1 MVKGLYTAWTGMV
14 NEQNRM
20 DVLTNNLANV
30 NTTGYKKEGATSQA
44 FSDVLGLKIKDLSE
58 APNTA
63 RRLGTMNMGV
73 KIGEGYTD
81 YTDGPMK
88 STGNTYDLALQG
100 KGFFAIDYT
109 NKAANVER
117 TDANQQTTMYTRD
130 GNFTLDTNGNLV
142 TDDGDFVL
150 DTDGNHIKL
159 NPNLSSQI
167 NTKGQIIQDGNVV
180 ATIQVADFAD
190 YNYLEHYGENYF
202 QPVDGAT
209 KTDATAT
216 VNSGFLEQSNVSAVD
231 EMVSIIAV
239 QRNYEANQKMIQT
252 EDTTLNTATTELGR
266 L

>member
-1 MVKGLYTAWTGMV
+1 MVKGLYTAYTGMM

-44 FSDVLGLKIKDLSE
+44 FSDMLAYKIKDLSD

-63 RRLGTMNMGV
+63 RRLGIMNMGV

-88 STGNTYDLALQG
+88 NTGNTYDLALEG
-100 KGFFAIDYT
+100 DGFFAVDYT
-109 NKAANVER
+109 NKATNIER

-142 TDDGDFVL
+142 THDGDYVL
-150 DTDGNHIKL
+150 DTNGNHITL
-159 NPNLSSQI
+159 NPNLTSQI
-167 NTKGQIIQDGNVV
+167 NTRGQIIQDGNVV
-180 ATIQVADFAD
+180 ATIQVANFED
-190 YNYLEHYGENYF
+190 YNYLAHYGENYF

-209 KTDATAT
+209 QTASTAT
-216 VNSGFLEQSNVSAVD
+216 VNAGFLEQSNVSAVD

-239 QRNYEANQKMIQT
+239 QRNYDANQKMIQT
-252 EDTTLNTATTELGR
+252 EDDTMKTAVTDVGR